1 MSLYVLAT
9 RVASASLR
17 TPETLSVIERHV
29 MNRVREECSDV
40 RWLYDLAVCGP
51 YDYLDVFDA
60 PTLESAMRVSV
71 LVRTYGHAHA
81 ELWPAVGWSDFKK
94 LLSGIPRG
102 DETRSPE
109 EIEGD

>member
-9 RVASASLR
+9 KISSSSLH
-17 TPETLSVIERHV
+17 TPETLEVLERQV
-29 MNRVREECSDV
+29 MRRVREECTEV
-40 RWLYDLAVCGP
+40 RWLHDLAVCGP

-60 PTLESAMRVSV
+60 PSLESALKVSV
-71 LVRTYGHAHA
+71 LVRTYGHARA

-94 LLSGIPRG
+94 LLAGLPRG
-102 DETRSPE
+102 EVARAPE